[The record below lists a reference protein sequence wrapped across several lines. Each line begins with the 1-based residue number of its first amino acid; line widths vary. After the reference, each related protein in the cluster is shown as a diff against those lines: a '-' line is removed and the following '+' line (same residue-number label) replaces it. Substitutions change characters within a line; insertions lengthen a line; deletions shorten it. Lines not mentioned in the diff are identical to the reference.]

1 MIDKKTLLS
10 IIKTAYQEDI
20 NLGDITTMATVPQNR
35 HVNASII
42 SKSEGVLCGIDI
54 VKAVFEYIDSTVE
67 VKNNFNDGER
77 IRNKDII
84 ADIKGK
90 AVSVL
95 KAERIALNFLQRL
108 SGIATAT
115 ADAVEKVAGLPVKII
130 DTRKTTPGL
139 RVLEKYAVLTGGGH
153 NHRFSLSDG
162 VLIKDN
168 HISAAGGIKQAVTAA
183 KRYAPHALKIEVE
196 TETLEQVEE
205 ALSAGADI
213 IMLDNMPLDIMKQA
227 VGLINKK
234 ALVEASGNM
243 DKKDLRAVAQTGV
256 DFISVGAL
264 TNNVRPLDISLKFE
278 HNKC

>member
-1 MIDKKTLLS
+1 MIDKKALLN

-42 SKSEGVLCGIDI
+42 SKSEGVLCGIDF
-54 VKAVFEYIDSTVE
+54 VKTVFEYIDSTVE

-183 KRYAPHALKIEVE
+183 RRYAPHTLKIEVE
-196 TETLEQVEE
+196 TETLEQAEE

-256 DFISVGAL
+256 DFISVGAI

>member
-1 MIDKKTLLS
+1 MIDKKALLN

-42 SKSEGVLCGIDI
+42 SKSEGVLCGIDF
-54 VKAVFEYIDSTVE
+54 VKAIFEYIDSTVE

-183 KRYAPHALKIEVE
+183 KRYAPHTLKIEVE
-196 TETLEQVEE
+196 TETLEQAEE